1 MSRTV
6 LVIEDD
12 PIQMELVSS
21 LVSNHMAANVL
32 RAGNGKK
39 AIAHIDG
46 TVEAIALIVCD
57 LNMPDFDGI
66 EVILELARRGIK
78 TPIVF
83 VTGAI
88 PAVVE
93 VAEVLSRAHNLNVV
107 DVLLKPTTPARL
119 RASLEKALAA

>member
-1 MSRTV
+1 MTRTV
-6 LVIEDD
+6 LVVEDD
-12 PIQMELVSS
+12 PIQMEIVSS
-21 LVSNHMAANVL
+21 LVSNHMAATVL
-32 RAGNGKK
+32 SASTGKQ
-39 AIAHIDG
+39 AMFYIDR
-46 TVEAIALIVCD
+46 TAEAISLIVCD